1 MATIDYKVTETEEG
15 QFDINLPM
23 TKVVGLENLLFQ
35 QVDLLLETYTEE
47 FLYDVTQGMPY
58 DDILDKSFDLTT
70 LETIYYDKIK
80 VLVYFKDMQDF
91 LIDIDEDRNY
101 LISFTV
107 IAQNDATQSF
117 SFSAGI

>member
-1 MATIDYKVTETEEG
+1 MATIDYEVSETEEG

-23 TKVVGLENLLFQ
+23 TKVVAQEDLLFQ
-35 QVDLLLETYTEE
+35 QVDLLLETYTKE

-58 DDILDKSFDLTT
+58 DDILEKSFDLTT

-91 LIDIDEDRNY
+91 LIDIDKDRNY
-101 LISFTV
+101 LISFVV
-107 IAQNDATQSF
+107 IAQNDVSQSF
-117 SFSAGI
+117 NFSTGI